1 MHVASLS
8 EDLLT
13 LLLVLGIQLC
23 NSPSSPTELI
33 KIPTGVTTK
42 GGGASAVILTFTLQS
57 VLMRLKQECKEVAG
71 YRAKT
76 GSEDLRSKSSRAR
89 IMRAI
94 AAGPRPT

>member
-1 MHVASLS
+1 MHVASFS
-8 EDLLT
+8 EDLLI

-42 GGGASAVILTFTLQS
+42 GGGAWQCSAVILTFTLQS

-76 GSEDLRSKSSRAR
+76 SLWTGDTEDRL
-89 IMRAI
+89 
-94 AAGPRPT
+94 